1 MGLVFNQPIFFWETV
16 NKEDITEK
24 VKGLVE
30 AILKTQDLGLVDIEW
45 HQGRGISLLRVF
57 IDKEGGVTVDDCAN
71 VSRELGLLLD
81 VEDVIE
87 HSYTLE
93 VSSPGINR
101 VLKRPDDFERF
112 IGQNVKIK
120 TINLINNRRNF
131 KGKLID
137 IQNDVVTVLVDNEN
151 VAISL
156 KDIEKANLHV
166 I

>member
-1 MGLVFNQPIFFWETV
+1 V
-16 NKEDITEK
+16 NREDVTEK

-30 AILKTQDLGLVDIEW
+30 AILKTQGLELVDIEW
-45 HQGRGISLLRVF
+45 HQGRGTSLLCVF

-71 VSRELGLLLD
+71 VSWELGLLLD

-120 TINLINNRRNF
+120 TITLINNRRNF

-137 IQNDVVTVLVDNEN
+137 IQNEVVTVLVDNEN

-156 KDIEKANLHV
+156 KDIEKAKLHV

>member
-1 MGLVFNQPIFFWETV
+1 MC
-16 NKEDITEK
+16 
-24 VKGLVE
+24 
-30 AILKTQDLGLVDIEW
+30 
-45 HQGRGISLLRVF
+45 VF

-112 IGQNVKIK
+112 IGQNIKIK
-120 TINLINNRRNF
+120 TISLINNRRNF
-131 KGKLID
+131 LGKLID

-156 KDIEKANLHV
+156 KDIEKAKLNV